1 LKINAL
7 KILISLGL
15 MFTLHG
21 YTFSQKV
28 LEPALDQF
36 LKFNSVENG
45 WCASDATISLL
56 LPDGK
61 TLWLWGDCIVGLK
74 TSTYDISNNTATMIN
89 NASIIED
96 EGSLRAYYTGTWQ
109 DAASLIPSI
118 DGNIFWPEHAT
129 IENDTLKIFA
139 IQIIYEDTG
148 VPGFNFRVGTTHLAY
163 FKYPEM
169 KHIRTEKIKYITD
182 STMRFGTHV
191 FEHEGYKYIFGKKDT
206 VVETL
211 KYPVPMLARVQNS
224 VDEPWQFYAGGDS
237 WSYDCNDAVPIGD
250 RPMSES
256 YFVYEKDGKFYLI
269 MHEIWFVQEL
279 YILQADSLTGPWN
292 RSGTG
297 GIENKFAVIHSP
309 EVNFTYNL
317 FAHPQFKHG
326 EDLLISYNVN
336 NHDFWPIFDD
346 SRNYR
351 ARFYWMDVDRAVSTA
366 TPDTLDIWEY
376 FESTRVPI
384 MEQDPQL
391 PQLEQ
396 LDGTLY
402 IENVRI
408 PTLLEIYGP
417 DGRKWISR
425 RIFSE
430 GTISLAGLPENILL
444 VRLRNREGASVTKIF
459 NSE

>member
-224 VDEPWQFYAGGDS
+224 VDEIPG
-237 WSYDCNDAVPIGD
+237 
-250 RPMSES
+250 PM
-256 YFVYEKDGKFYLI
+256 
-269 MHEIWFVQEL
+269 
-279 YILQADSLTGPWN
+279 
-292 RSGTG
+292 
-297 GIENKFAVIHSP
+297 
-309 EVNFTYNL
+309 
-317 FAHPQFKHG
+317 
-326 EDLLISYNVN
+326 
-336 NHDFWPIFDD
+336 
-346 SRNYR
+346 
-351 ARFYWMDVDRAVSTA
+351 TA
-366 TPDTLDIWEY
+366 TMRFPSAT
-376 FESTRVPI
+376 VP
-384 MEQDPQL
+384 
-391 PQLEQ
+391 
-396 LDGTLY
+396 
-402 IENVRI
+402 
-408 PTLLEIYGP
+408 
-417 DGRKWISR
+417 
-425 RIFSE
+425 
-430 GTISLAGLPENILL
+430 
-444 VRLRNREGASVTKIF
+444 
-459 NSE
+459 